1 MASEGDPPS
10 PLLVRVCESV
20 PRLKWKLEKYFQSRK
35 ADGGECT
42 VRSSGDG
49 AQGPFEVQFRE
60 RAAKERVLKKGTHQ
74 MEVDNKPVTIVL
86 ESVENAIENT
96 RPRMSSLAQPREGA
110 NSDKKHPNEKHI
122 PATEECCVQ
131 KIFLGVT
138 ADLNCNL
145 FSKEQREHITSLCPN
160 IKKMEGSDGIEKVYG
175 DFRDIEKIHHFL
187 NAQLLKSKQK
197 HDSSPVTTEREP
209 FHPQDRNTYVSPS
222 EPKITSA
229 EKSNRYEVPLPLL
242 EHFRYTYPDKIDS
255 IEKKFGIKIKI
266 QESSPNMVY
275 VDFTSSQAGDLKAAR
290 ESFAS
295 EFQKNVGILE
305 QACITLADSQQAEK
319 VKQQLNHQFTKLLIK
334 QKGGELTLLG
344 PRDDISAAKHFF
356 ASKITESHVKVP
368 MKILTPRYMMN
379 GIEVDTARYKLLE
392 AELLQEISEI
402 EKKYNTQRKI
412 VGRPQKTCILFEPKD
427 KELDLS
433 VHAYSGFID
442 AYQQVSCQL
451 VKEVFSLLGRETKH
465 LSGTKFTDEFRERH
479 PNIHFVL
486 TQESVVL
493 TGLPNHLA
501 KAKQYVL
508 KRGAMSP
515 SAGEKWNAMPM
526 DIDSSDSKT
535 ASPTFQHSASS
546 GVSGVDKEEDK
557 CVICMDIMRNKRV
570 LPKCKHE
577 FCTPCIDKALSYK
590 PTCPVCQTSYGIQKG
605 NQPEG
610 TMNVTVTKQSLPGY
624 ESCGSIIIRYSMK
637 GGIQTE
643 EHPNPG
649 KSYPGIQRTAYLPDN
664 EEGKEVL
671 RLLHRAF
678 EQKLIFT
685 VGDSRVLGLSD
696 VITWN
701 DIHHKT
707 SRQGG
712 PEMYGYPDPN
722 YLKRVKQELKNKG
735 IE

>member
-1 MASEGDPPS
+1 MAAEGDPPS
-10 PLLVRVCESV
+10 PLLVRVRESV
-20 PRLKWKLEKYFQSRK
+20 PRLPWKLEKYFQSRK

-42 VRSSGDG
+42 VRRGGDG

-74 MEVDNKPVTIVL
+74 MEVDNKPVTIIL
-86 ESVENAIENT
+86 ESVENL
-96 RPRMSSLAQPREGA
+96 LAQPREGA
-110 NSDKKHPNEKHI
+110 KSDEKHPNKKHI
-122 PATEECCVQ
+122 PVAEECCVQ

-160 IKKMEGSDGIEKVYG
+160 IKKMEGNDGIEKVYG
-175 DFRDIEKIHHFL
+175 NFRDIEKIHEFL
-187 NAQLLKSKQK
+187 IAQLLKSKQK
-197 HDSSPVTTEREP
+197 HDSSPVTTQREP
-209 FHPQDRNTYVSPS
+209 FHLQDRCVSPS
-222 EPKITSA
+222 EQKITLA
-229 EKSNRYEVPLPLL
+229 EKSNHYEVSLPSL
-242 EHFRYTYPDKIDS
+242 EYFRYIYPDKIDS

-266 QESSPNMVY
+266 QETSPNMGY
-275 VDFTSSQAGDLKAAR
+275 VDFTSSQAGDLKAAH

-295 EFQKNVGILE
+295 EFQKSAGTLNQV
-305 QACITLADSQQAEK
+305 CITLADSQQAKE

-344 PRDDISAAKHFF
+344 PLDDTSAAKHFF
-356 ASKITESHVKVP
+356 ASKMTESHVKVP
-368 MKILTPRYMMN
+368 MKILTPRHMMN

-392 AELLQEISEI
+392 AELLPAISEI

-412 VGRPQKTCILFEPKD
+412 VGKAQKTCILFEPKD
-427 KELDLS
+427 KEIDLS
-433 VHAYSGFID
+433 VHAYASFVD

-451 VKEVFSLLGRETKH
+451 VREVFSLLGKETKH
-465 LSGTKFTDEFRERH
+465 LSGTKFTDDFRERH
-479 PNIHFVL
+479 PNIHFAL

-508 KRGAMSP
+508 KQWAMSP
-515 SAGEKWNAMPM
+515 SAGEKWNATPM
-526 DIDSSDSKT
+526 DLDSTDSKT
-535 ASPTFQHSASS
+535 ASPTFQHFASS
-546 GVSGVDKEEDK
+546 GVSGVDKEEDT

-610 TMNVTVTKQSLPGY
+610 TMNVTVTKHSLPGY
-624 ESCGSIIIRYSMK
+624 ESCGSIMIHYNMK

-649 KSYPGIQRTAYLPDN
+649 KIYPGIQRTAYLPDN
-664 EEGKEVL
+664 QEGKEVL
-671 RLLHRAF
+671 RLLRRAF
-678 EQKLIFT
+678 EQKLVFT

-722 YLKRVKQELKNKG
+722 YLKRVKQELKDKG